1 MMKGDQ
7 TTLGSQPGRWRRWRL
22 AAYWGGFALLLAG
35 CGSIFNP
42 AFTDLI
48 DSSGQSATLNNTS
61 GHVVIAFVNNAEV
74 DEGLV
79 DYLTSSGGLNLTNA
93 ERRSLRPRIRMRL
106 LVTFA
111 NNNTNSFEVV
121 SGSKSLIDQNFDAE
135 AFPDLNQNDL
145 DNVVVLC
152 DVARVEVD
160 QNSPIEVFVP
170 VQMIEYQSREIETQE
185 GGTTLVYET
194 VQTINPQ
201 FRSLQADQTDADGNT
216 LLRANIDI
224 RDLPGPVVNPG
235 CGGVVTVVLNGVL
248 SVPFLTGVDD
258 DPSYDGNDA
267 ATVAG
272 IGGRYEF
279 MISVR

>member
-1 MMKGDQ
+1 MMMGDQ
-7 TTLGSQPGRWRRWRL
+7 TTLDSRPGRWHRWRM
-22 AAYWGGFALLLAG
+22 AAYWGGFMLLLAG

-42 AFTDLI
+42 AFTDVI
-48 DSSGQSATLNNTS
+48 DPTGASATLNNTS
-61 GHVVIAFVNNAEV
+61 GHVVIGFVNNAEV
-74 DEGLV
+74 AEGLV
-79 DYLTSSGGLNLTNA
+79 DYLGGLELTNA
-93 ERRSLRPRIRMRL
+93 ERRALRPRVRMRV

-111 NNNTNSFEVV
+111 NGNTNSFEIV
-121 SGSKSLIDQNFDAE
+121 SGSKSLIDPNFDAE

-152 DVARVEVD
+152 DVARVELD
-160 QNSPIEVFVP
+160 PDSPIEVFVP
-170 VQMIEYQSREIETQE
+170 VELIEYRSREIETQE

-194 VQTINPQ
+194 VQRIAPQ
-201 FRSLQADQTDADGNT
+201 FRSLQADQTDSDGNT
-216 LLRANIDI
+216 ILRANIDI

-235 CGGVVTVVLNGVL
+235 CGGVVAVVLNGVL

-258 DPSYDGNDA
+258 DPSYDVGDL

>member
-7 TTLGSQPGRWRRWRL
+7 STLGSHPGRWHRWRL

-35 CGSIFNP
+35 CGSVFNP

-48 DSSGQSATLNNTS
+48 DPTGQSATLDNTS
-61 GHVVIAFVNNAEV
+61 GHVIIAFVNNAEV

-79 DYLTSSGGLNLTNA
+79 DYLTSTGGLDLTNT
-93 ERRSLRPRIRMRL
+93 ERRALRPRIRMRV
-106 LVTFA
+106 LVTFT
-111 NNNTNSFEVV
+111 NNNTNIFEFV
-121 SGSKSLIDQNFDAE
+121 SGSRSLIDQNFDAE

-160 QNSPIEVFVP
+160 RNSPIEVFIP
-170 VQMIEYQSREIETQE
+170 VQLIEYRSREIETQE
-185 GGTTLVYET
+185 GGTVLTWET
-194 VQTINPQ
+194 VQVFNPQ
-201 FRSLQADQTDADGNT
+201 FRPLIPDIVDADGNT
-216 LLRANIDI
+216 ILRANIDI

-235 CGGVVTVVLNGVL
+235 CGGVVTIVLNGVL

-258 DPSYDGNDA
+258 DPSFDGNDL
-267 ATVAG
+267 ATLAG